1 MRAVAIILIWLC
13 ALTLIPHSVA
23 YNIPRDHILRR
34 LLNPNTLTASPGWQV
49 NSPQPSTATSQ
60 RKSTMIPRPGA
71 KYTFDE
77 GQFNATTTS
86 TCENALRGLKSVSN
100 PSGIAACFNVAFSNE
115 ETSIF
120 GADVKLYHVS
130 QANGEFVNT
139 KWEDFNIKL
148 GSRLI
153 EFSGMNRV
161 FQNTTSN
168 STTGSPYLVMQW
180 RYSGRVNDLIPL
192 KKLSL

>member
-1 MRAVAIILIWLC
+1 MPVIAIILIWLY

-23 YNIPRDHILRR
+23 YNIPIDHILSS
-34 LLNPNTLTASPGWQV
+34 NTPTASSRWQAD
-49 NSPQPSTATSQ
+49 SPQPSPASSQ
-60 RKSTMIPRPGA
+60 RRSTMSPRPDA
-71 KYTFDE
+71 KYAFDE
-77 GQFNATTTS
+77 EQFNATTTS
-86 TCENALRGLKSVSN
+86 TCKDALGSMKSVSN
-100 PSGIAACFNVAFSNE
+100 PSGIAACFNVAFLNE

-120 GADVKLYHVS
+120 GADVKLYYVS
-130 QANGEFVNT
+130 QAHGEFTST

-168 STTGSPYLVMQW
+168 STTDSPYLVMQW
-180 RYSGRVNDLIPL
+180 RYSGRVNEIIPL